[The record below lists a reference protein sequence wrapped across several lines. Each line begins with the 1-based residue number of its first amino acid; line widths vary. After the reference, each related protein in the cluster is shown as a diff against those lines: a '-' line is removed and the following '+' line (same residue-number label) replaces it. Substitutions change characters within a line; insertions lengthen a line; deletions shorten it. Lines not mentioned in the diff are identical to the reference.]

1 VGEFTMTLG
10 ENIARLRKLQKMR
23 SRDLAEKVGVKQPY
37 ISAIENNKKSPSIE
51 VLQKIAQALNTTT
64 SELLGE
70 VPETLSDDLKKLVN
84 AARNLNKIQVEAII
98 NMVQEFTDN
107 YD

>member
-84 AARNLNKIQVEAII
+84 AARNLNKSQVEAII

>member
-1 VGEFTMTLG
+1 MTLG

-84 AARNLNKIQVEAII
+84 AARNLNKSQVEAII